1 MKRVDNLVFDN
12 KYYLRILNRAVVVH
26 SQVVT
31 NTVGENENN
40 LRLICA
46 LAPDLNI
53 ISNRSAEAA
62 LH

>member
-12 KYYLRILNRAVVVH
+12 IYYLRILNRAVVH
-26 SQVVT
+26 SQVLT
-31 NTVGENENN
+31 NTVGENQNN